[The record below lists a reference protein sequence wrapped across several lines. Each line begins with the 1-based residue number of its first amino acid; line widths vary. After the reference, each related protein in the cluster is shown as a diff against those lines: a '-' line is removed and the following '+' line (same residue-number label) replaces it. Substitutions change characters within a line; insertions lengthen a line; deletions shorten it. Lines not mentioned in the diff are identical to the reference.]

1 MASIMDEPG
10 QRMVRIVACLRG
22 LFTERQNSEFF
33 GYGFPVAST
42 ARIWSFELSF
52 RRALS
57 AAVMK
62 LEQLLLLLMLL
73 PTAPAAAS
81 VPCSR
86 PRE

>member
-22 LFTERQNSEFF
+22 LFSARQNSEDF

-57 AAVMK
+57 AAVLK
-62 LEQLLLLLMLL
+62 LEQLLLL
-73 PTAPAAAS
+73 PIDKPRAPAAAS
-81 VPCSR
+81 VPSSR
-86 PRE
+86 PRD